1 MSLTHKQ
8 LGRAASAARIEN
20 RRLLAGLLGV
30 IARLACPR

>member
-20 RRLLAGLLGV
+20 RRLLAQLLGL
-30 IARLACPR
+30 IARTWCPR